1 MILRYPSIKIK
12 SGSVAQVIRDEVAVT
27 VLLVPAG
34 TSYITDDRDG
44 KGVLWG
50 SKRKK
55 RISRVH
61 LRTAMGL
68 L

>member
-1 MILRYPSIKIK
+1 M
-12 SGSVAQVIRDEVAVT
+12 IRDEVAVT
-27 VLLVPAG
+27 VMLVPVG
-34 TSYITDDRDG
+34 TSYFTDDRDG

-55 RISRVH
+55 RKSRGH
-61 LRTAMGL
+61 LRTAVRL